1 MNYITNHYLLSLLIC
16 KIKFANVLYIVFIRL
31 LNTIYCSAI
40 ILYLSFAS
48 SRNGCLSHS
57 PKVHADNLEYEHTFI
72 LNNPRGSF
80 PWDIYKF
87 VSDSPHCL
95 DIFFLCNLP
104 QLLADIPDDTEH
116 CAAYIHRIFLPD
128 CLVDLLFGKDSSW
141 LTGKVRQGVKFVI
154 LCQRNFLPLI

>member
-1 MNYITNHYLLSLLIC
+1 MKYPFSGFHGLPAKFLISIKAFCSSLFLLYFTYYITNHYLLSLLIC

-116 CAAYIHRIFLPD
+116 RTAYIHRLLLPD
-128 CLVDLLFGKDSSW
+128 
-141 LTGKVRQGVKFVI
+141 
-154 LCQRNFLPLI
+154 